1 MKDEKP
7 IENDEAV
14 DEELIPEDGE
24 GNVASAKD
32 TAKDLR
38 EKLKKALAEKQ
49 EYLDGWQRSK
59 ADFINYKKRED
70 EGRAEL
76 LKFAN
81 EDLIMQM
88 IPVLDSFVMA
98 FSNRETW
105 EKVDKNWRVG
115 VEYIYNQ
122 LIGILGQNGFKE
134 FDPKGEKFDPVR
146 DLAAETRP
154 VTDANQDHTVLETIQ
169 RGYELNGKII
179 RPARVIIG
187 ELSDKK

>member
-1 MKDEKP
+1 MPDEHTQ
-7 IENDEAV
+7 
-14 DEELIPEDGE
+14 DEEFIPEDGE
-24 GNVASAKD
+24 GNTATPKD

-59 ADFINYKKRED
+59 ADFINYRKRED

-81 EDLIMQM
+81 EDLIMQI

-98 FSNRETW
+98 FSHKESW
-105 EKVDKNWRVG
+105 EKIDKNWRVG

-122 LIGILGQNGFKE
+122 LVGILGQNGFKE
-134 FDPKGEKFDPVR
+134 FDPKGTKFDPVR

-154 VTDANQDHTVLETIQ
+154 VDDPAKDHLIIDVLQ
-169 RGYELNGKII
+169 KGYELNGKVI

-187 ELSDKK
+187 EFTDQKA